1 MVKRRF
7 VQNEC
12 HWNLS
17 CFWFLCNAHKKCAN
31 ADTIICV
38 YDATFLCHPIQEK
51 HDTMEHCQL
60 KNSTPNYH
68 GHDFTKKSVI

>member
-1 MVKRRF
+1 MNFIEIYLVF
-7 VQNEC
+7 GFYAMHIYQ
-12 HWNLS
+12 
-17 CFWFLCNAHKKCAN
+17 KCAN

-51 HDTMEHCQL
+51 HDTMVHCQL
-60 KNSTPNYH
+60 KNSTPNYD

>member
-1 MVKRRF
+1 MLET
-7 VQNEC
+7 VQEFPVNSAAMPRGETP
-12 HWNLS
+12 
-17 CFWFLCNAHKKCAN
+17 AHKYQKCAN

-68 GHDFTKKSVI
+68 DHDFTKNL

>member
-1 MVKRRF
+1 MSFIEIYLVF
-7 VQNEC
+7 GFDAMHIQ
-12 HWNLS
+12 
-17 CFWFLCNAHKKCAN
+17 KCAN

-51 HDTMEHCQL
+51 HDTMVHCQL

>member
-1 MVKRRF
+1 MYKMNFIEIYLVF
-7 VQNEC
+7 GFYAMHIQ
-12 HWNLS
+12 
-17 CFWFLCNAHKKCAN
+17 KCAN

-68 GHDFTKKSVI
+68 GHDFTKNL